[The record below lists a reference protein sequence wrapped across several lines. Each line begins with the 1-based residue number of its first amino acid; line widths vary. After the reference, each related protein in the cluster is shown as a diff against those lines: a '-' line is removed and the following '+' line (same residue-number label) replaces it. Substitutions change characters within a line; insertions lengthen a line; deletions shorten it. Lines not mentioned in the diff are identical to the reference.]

1 MENLPD
7 VNMNGIPTFTDDDYD
22 ENCDNKDYD
31 HNFDDTESIYGA
43 QQAEQ
48 HIGNV
53 ILKDGKLFV
62 KNVRIYLKTEQNN
75 VR

>member
-1 MENLPD
+1 MKNLPD
-7 VNMNGIPTFTDDDYD
+7 VNMNGIPTFTDDYD
-22 ENCDNKDYD
+22 DVCDNKDYD

-62 KNVRIYLKTEQNN
+62 KNVR
-75 VR
+75 